1 MTMDD
6 KQLEAKKKRFLAKI
20 DGSDPLEKDIEKK
33 WNKIAEKNGWV
44 VRKFKSVNN
53 NGVPDRIY
61 FRDGVCFM
69 IEFKRKNKEP
79 TEVQQ
84 KEHKVLREQG
94 GMLVLVIDRID
105 KPLAEVVFL

>member
-1 MTMDD
+1 MDE

-20 DGSDPLEKDIEKK
+20 DGTDPLEKKIESS
-33 WNKIAEKNGWV
+33 WNKIAKANGWV

-69 IEFKRKNKEP
+69 IEFKRKGKKP

-84 KEHKVLREQG
+84 KEHDELQGKG
-94 GMLVLVIDRID
+94 GMKVFVIDRID
-105 KPLAEVVFL
+105 RELAEVTFL